1 MKRYRSLLLD
11 LAALL
16 FGTALMAL
24 GISMFTVQ
32 NHIAPGGV
40 SGLATA
46 LVEIAPF
53 LTFGTWSRIIN
64 VPLFVIA
71 WWKLGFRPLVKTLI
85 GTVLLSVL
93 IDLFALFVPTYTN
106 NVLMAAC
113 FGGAALGVGLGILFV
128 RGISTGGT
136 DLVSLLVGNVLPN
149 FSLSTILLC
158 VDAIVVCIAV
168 IVFRDIEVAL
178 YSFVTIFIST
188 KAIDGVM
195 QGFDYA
201 KVIHLVTERGEDIQ
215 RTLADMDLG
224 VTALPARGGYT
235 GRDKQLLMIVTHRNT
250 FAQTLSTIKRI
261 DPKAFLIVTNATEVH
276 GEGFKE

>member
-1 MKRYRSLLLD
+1 MSKGKKLLAD
-11 LAALL
+11 AFALL

-24 GISMFTVQ
+24 GISMFTVP

-53 LTFGTWSRIIN
+53 LTVGTWSLIIN

-85 GTVLLSVL
+85 GTVLLSVF
-93 IDLFALFVPTYTN
+93 IDLFAIFVPTYTN

-113 FGGAALGVGLGILFV
+113 FGGAALGVGVGILFA
-128 RGISTGGT
+128 RGMSTGGT
-136 DLVSLLVGNVLPN
+136 DLVSLLVGNVFPN

-178 YSFVTIFIST
+178 YSFVTIFVST
-188 KAIDGVM
+188 KAIDAVM

-201 KVIHLVTERGEDIQ
+201 KVIHLVTERGDEIQ
-215 RTLADMDLG
+215 KTLADMDLG
-224 VTALPARGGYT
+224 VTAMPARGGYT

-250 FAQTLSTIKRI
+250 FAQTLSTVKRI
-261 DPKAFLIVTNATEVH
+261 DPKAFLIITNATEVH